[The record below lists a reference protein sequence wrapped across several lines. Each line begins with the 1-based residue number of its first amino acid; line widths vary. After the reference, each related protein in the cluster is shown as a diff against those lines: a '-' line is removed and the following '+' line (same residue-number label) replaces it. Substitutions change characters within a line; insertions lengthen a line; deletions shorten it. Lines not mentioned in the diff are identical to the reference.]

1 MKVVY
6 IYHSLVKW
14 GGIERV
20 WIDKMNY
27 LADVF
32 HEEVYLLT
40 YDQGE
45 NDLTFTLSS
54 QVHYEDLGIFTY
66 HKYRY
71 QGLHRFWDGYIR
83 KRRLYRRLSE
93 KLLQI
98 HPDII
103 ITTTTADLSL
113 VLKANCGAA
122 LIAESHSG
130 YGKVVDSNDKKLKH
144 RVETW
149 KRYHLLRTFDAIVS
163 LTEDDAARWQR
174 HFKRVEM
181 IPNIVHLN
189 PDNQYS
195 SVSAKQVLF
204 LGRFEPQKAIP
215 DLVTIWQ
222 LVHKRHPDW
231 LLAMYGEGK
240 LKKSMVKDINARNI
254 SIQVYDHTNDVF
266 ARCKE
271 SSMLLLTSLYEP
283 FGLVIPEAMSCGL
296 PVVSFEGDGPSSIIT
311 DGKDG
316 FLVKNRDIQ
325 VFADRVCQL
334 IENPVLRKQMGQ
346 QAILSAQHYTADAI
360 MPLWKQLF
368 ESLKNKV

>member
-1 MKVVY
+1 M
-6 IYHSLVKW
+6 
-14 GGIERV
+14 
-20 WIDKMNY
+20 
-27 LADVF
+27 
-32 HEEVYLLT
+32 
-40 YDQGE
+40 
-45 NDLTFTLSS
+45 
-54 QVHYEDLGIFTY
+54 
-66 HKYRY
+66 
-71 QGLHRFWDGYIR
+71 
-83 KRRLYRRLSE
+83 SE